1 VGPEK
6 KVVGPEKKVVGPK
19 QKVVGPE
26 KKSWVPSKMFP
37 HIYLFPF
44 GMRVFRFLRLSQM
57 YVERIKDLKAVDID
71 RSVYKYKPSV
81 DGTVELHAPYSTQLF
96 GRYIYY

>member
-1 VGPEK
+1 M
-6 KVVGPEKKVVGPK
+6 
-19 QKVVGPE
+19 GPE
-26 KKSWVPSKMFP
+26 KKSWVPNKMFP
-37 HIYLFPF
+37 HTF

-96 GRYIYY
+96 GR

>member
-1 VGPEK
+1 
-6 KVVGPEKKVVGPK
+6 
-19 QKVVGPE
+19 VGPE

-57 YVERIKDLKAVDID
+57 YVERIKD
-71 RSVYKYKPSV
+71 YKYKPSV

>member
-1 VGPEK
+1 
-6 KVVGPEKKVVGPK
+6 
-19 QKVVGPE
+19 
-26 KKSWVPSKMFP
+26 MFL
-37 HIYLFPF
+37 HISLFPF

-81 DGTVELHAPYSTQLF
+81 DGTVELHSPYSTQLF

>member
-1 VGPEK
+1 
-6 KVVGPEKKVVGPK
+6 VGPEKKVVGPK

-37 HIYLFPF
+37 HISLFPF

-81 DGTVELHAPYSTQLF
+81 DGTVELHVPYSTQLF